1 MRIVGGKHRGRRLA
15 APPGDA
21 IRPTSDRAR
30 EAVFNIL
37 AHGGFGQGGASPIP
51 GAVVI
56 DVFCGTGAM
65 GLEALSRGAAR
76 AVFIDNEPQSLVAA
90 RANIVALREQGAAR
104 VMAAD
109 APRPP
114 PRPRDEA
121 PATLAFFDPPYAEN
135 IAAAALAGFAEQ
147 GWLAPGALCVVEEAA
162 RAPALAP
169 PSGFETLETRR
180 YGAARV
186 TILRY
191 VGETGGMAQSGHE
204 DTKARSKTQ
213 SA

>member
-1 MRIVGGKHRGRRLA
+1 MRIVGGRHRGRRIE
-15 APPGDA
+15 APPGEA

-30 EAVFNIL
+30 EAIFNIL
-37 AHGGFGQGGASPIP
+37 AHGGFGAGGASPIA
-51 GAVVI
+51 GAMVL

-76 AVFIDNEPQSLVAA
+76 AAFIDNEPQSLVAA
-90 RANIVALREQGAAR
+90 RANIAALREQSAAR

-109 APRPP
+109 ATRPP
-114 PRPRDEA
+114 PRPKDIP

-135 IAAAALAGFAEQ
+135 VAAAALAGFAAG

-169 PSGFETLETRR
+169 PPGFAALETRR

-191 VGETGGMAQSGHE
+191 SSDPGSLAT
-204 DTKARSKTQ
+204 
-213 SA
+213 

>member
-1 MRIVGGKHRGRRLA
+1 MRIVGGRHRGRRIE

-21 IRPTSDRAR
+21 VRPTSDRAR

-37 AHGGFGQGGASPIP
+37 AHRGFGAGGASPIA
-51 GAVVI
+51 GAVVL

-76 AVFIDNEPQSLVAA
+76 ATFIDNEPQSLVAA
-90 RANIVALREQGAAR
+90 RANIAALREQTAAR
-104 VMAAD
+104 VTAAD
-109 APRPP
+109 ATRPP
-114 PRPRDEA
+114 PRPKDQP
-121 PATLAFFDPPYAEN
+121 PATLAFFDPPYAET
-135 IAAAALAGFAEQ
+135 IAASALAAFAEK

-169 PSGFETLETRR
+169 PPGFESLETRR

-186 TILRY
+186 TILRFI
-191 VGETGGMAQSGHE
+191 GG
-204 DTKARSKTQ
+204 
-213 SA
+213 

>member
-1 MRIVGGKHRGRRLA
+1 MRIVGGKHRGRRIE

-21 IRPTSDRAR
+21 VRPTSDRAR

-37 AHGGFGQGGASPIP
+37 AHGGFGAGGASAVA
-51 GAVVI
+51 GAVVL

-90 RANIVALREQGAAR
+90 RANIASLKEQAAAR

-109 APRPP
+109 ATRPP
-114 PRPRDEA
+114 ARPKDLQA
-121 PATLAFFDPPYAEN
+121 ATLAFFDPPYAEAL
-135 IAAAALAGFAEQ
+135 AAASLAAFAEQ
-147 GWLAPGALCVVEEAA
+147 GWLAPGALCVVEEGA

-169 PSGFETLETRR
+169 PAGFITLEARR

-186 TILRY
+186 TLLRY
-191 VGETGGMAQSGHE
+191 AGQ
-204 DTKARSKTQ
+204 
-213 SA
+213 

>member
-1 MRIVGGKHRGRRLA
+1 MRIVGGKHRGRRIE
-15 APPGDA
+15 APAGEA

-37 AHGGFGQGGASPIP
+37 AHGGFGQGGASIIA
-51 GAVVI
+51 GAVVL
-56 DVFCGTGAM
+56 DAFCGTGAM

-76 AVFIDNEPQSLVAA
+76 AVFVDNEPQALVAA
-90 RANIVALREQGAAR
+90 RANIAALREQAAAR

-109 APRPP
+109 ATRPP
-114 PRPRDEA
+114 PRPADVP
-121 PATLAFFDPPYAEN
+121 PATLAFFDPPYAEAV
-135 IAAAALAGFAEQ
+135 AAAALAGFAAQ

-162 RAPALAP
+162 RAAALTP
-169 PSGFETLETRR
+169 LSGFSVLQFRR

-191 VGETGGMAQSGHE
+191 SG
-204 DTKARSKTQ
+204 
-213 SA
+213 